1 MATGTYLYCV
11 RKPKAGRNKKT
22 AAKPPKG
29 LAGAKEMRVLA
40 ADDYEL
46 VVATVPLAKY
56 SAEVIEP
63 RLRDLDWVSGCA
75 SAHEAVVEHAAL
87 GGTVVPAKLFTI
99 FGSDERAVAHVL
111 RGKKELARVIA
122 RIEGC
127 DEWGLRILF
136 DEAAAAK
143 AELAEVAR
151 AQKKAA
157 PSGTGFLLRK
167 KAQTEVKRRLVG
179 DARAEADDLY
189 EVLAKRAKRSLRR
202 PPPSQDLAAR
212 VLLDAVFL
220 VETKASKGFT
230 AAVGKT
236 AQRLADD
243 GFHVTLTGPWPA
255 YSFIGGR

>member
-1 MATGTYLYCV
+1 MQTGTYLYCV
-11 RKPKAGRNKKT
+11 RKPKKGRGAEDT
-22 AAKPPKG
+22 KPPKG
-29 LAGAKEMRVLA
+29 LTGAKETRVIA
-40 ADDYEL
+40 ADGYEL

-56 SAEVIEP
+56 SAEAIEP
-63 RLRDLDWVSGCA
+63 RLRDLDWVSRCA
-75 SAHEAVVEHAAL
+75 GAHEAVVEHAAL

-111 RGKKELARVIA
+111 RGKKELDRVLA

-127 DEWGLRILF
+127 EEWGLRILF

-143 AELAEVAR
+143 AELAEA
-151 AQKKAA
+151 AKAKKKA

-167 KAQTEVKRRLVG
+167 KAQAEVKRRLVG
-179 DARAEADDLY
+179 DARAEADALYDL
-189 EVLAKRAKRSLRR
+189 LAKRAKRALRR
-202 PPPSQDLAAR
+202 PPPSQDMAAR

-220 VETKASKGFT
+220 VETKSTKGFT

-236 AQRLADD
+236 AQRLADE